1 MGRHD
6 APPTF
11 AELIES
17 AQKLPDPLAPTPTDL
32 SSPFTFT
39 PPAAQQT
46 HRVVDT
52 SKDPEK
58 IPGIA
63 EFDYD
68 AHVEH
73 FVIPLQKAEYERALG
88 LILNGKAIPRYEDRT
103 FTKEGDYV
111 IALCYLTYKR
121 NPEREAARVQRE
133 EDEEREEIIRR
144 RR

>member
-1 MGRHD
+1 MGKQD

-11 AELIES
+11 AELIQS
-17 AQKLPDPLAPTPTDL
+17 AQKLPDPLAARPTDL
-32 SSPFTFT
+32 SSPFTFD
-39 PPAAQQT
+39 PPAAPET
-46 HRVVDT
+46 HRLVDT

-73 FVIPLQKAEYERALG
+73 FVIPMQKAEYEQALG

-103 FTKEGDYV
+103 FNKDGD
-111 IALCYLTYKR
+111 
-121 NPEREAARVQRE
+121 
-133 EDEEREEIIRR
+133 
-144 RR
+144 